1 MELEELKKTW
11 AQYDKKLSENL
22 KLNEELLR
30 SINFEKYSHALKKPY
45 YLELFN
51 IGIQSFLFIIVII
64 LSTRII
70 GEFQFSIPGF
80 AGALLC
86 MLSMIFSAIT
96 VKRIEKLFVCDSSI
110 IEHQKELLQLKA
122 FVLRLR
128 RFTYIIAPL
137 FGLLIIPVFF
147 KTVNNLSIYDRP
159 ELLLVICFAIVLGLI
174 LGTWLNI
181 GVYDKGIR
189 DAEIFLKEIAKFETD
204 E

>member
-11 AQYDKKLSENL
+11 AQYDQKLSENL

-45 YLELFN
+45 YLELFS
-51 IGIQSFLFIIVII
+51 IAVESFMFIIVTISSI
-64 LSTRII
+64 RMI

-86 MLSMIFSAIT
+86 MISMIFSIIT

-110 IEHQKELLQLKA
+110 IEHQKELLRLKA
-122 FVLRLR
+122 FVLRIR
-128 RFTYIIAPL
+128 RFAYIIAPL
-137 FGLLIIPVFF
+137 LGLLIMPVFI
-147 KTVNNLSIYDRP
+147 KTVSNLNIYDRP
-159 ELLLVICFAIVLGLI
+159 EFLLLICFSVVLGLI

-181 GVYDKGIR
+181 SVYDKGIR
-189 DAEIFLKEIAKFETD
+189 DAERFLKEITKFEKD